1 MFIFGW
7 LILAGAGV
15 ASALEPPTNVTAT
28 AGAYTNQIALT
39 WGAAVGASDYQV
51 FRNTNDLPET
61 AVELITTTNLY
72 YDDADVVPGV
82 YYHYWSRPAMIQPTA
97 YSARSD
103 GLPWLRPAVWSPALA
118 RYLMQ
123 SLYPGSRPC
132 RRIPGLAPYCD

>member
-82 YYHYWSRPAMIQPTA
+82 YYRAGQAAMIQPAA
-97 YSARSD
+97 YSARER
-103 GLPWLRPAVWSPALA
+103 GVLPFGGAPRS
-118 RYLMQ
+118 
-123 SLYPGSRPC
+123 G
-132 RRIPGLAPYCD
+132 RRRWHAI